1 MDSMRSQKYLQFPQ
15 VLTKARQQSGVSQKA
30 AALSLGI
37 DQSYLCALEKGRR
50 AVPGDELIRRIALV
64 LRSDSEVLE
73 RLLWAAAH
81 DRAMGHIVAD
91 ARVQAAAEIIS
102 AALLAAGD
110 LSGEELQGLAD
121 YVTATHTAKR
131 RLLALVQR
139 PTVATRE
146 EEISMK

>member
-1 MDSMRSQKYLQFPQ
+1 MRSKKYLQFSQ
-15 VLTKARQQSGVSQKA
+15 ELAKARQQSGVSQKA

-64 LRSDSEVLE
+64 LRSDPSALE

-81 DRAMGHIVAD
+81 DRAMGPIVAD
-91 ARVQAAAEIIS
+91 ARVQAAAEIVS
-102 AALLAAGD
+102 AALLAASD

-121 YVTATHTAKR
+121 YVTATHAAKK

-139 PTVATRE
+139 PSVVTRE
-146 EEISMK
+146 EEALMK